1 MFIPTTPEELR
12 RLNWTELDVVLV
24 SGDTYIDSPYS
35 GAALIGQQLMRAGYR
50 VGIIAQPDV
59 GSAVDIT
66 RLGEPRLFWGVTAGA
81 VDSLVANTTALGK
94 PRRTDDHTPGGLN
107 DRRPDRAT
115 IVYANLI
122 RQHFKRTAPIVLG
135 GVEASLRRVTHYD
148 YWSDSLRR
156 SVLLDAKADYLLYGM
171 ADMSVLALA
180 EALRDGQDPR
190 GLRGLVYASAEMPA
204 DYLELPSYE
213 EVCADDDRFIEMF
226 HMFYDNNDPISA
238 RGLAQRY
245 GDRYVVQNPPPPTLT
260 TEEMDA
266 VYALPFEYA
275 VHPYY
280 AAQGEVRA
288 LETIQFSIPT
298 HRGCYGECNFCAIAV
313 HEGRRVTWRSKAS
326 ILAEARAMRDRP
338 GFRGIIHDLSGPTA
352 NMYGFECHVKAHR
365 GACQDKSCIYPQV
378 CPLLG
383 LTHAPHTGLLKAVR
397 QVEGVRKVFV
407 GSGIRHDLVMAD
419 AEHGASYMEE
429 LVGHHVSG
437 QLKLAPEHSQPAVLR
452 QMRKPG
458 TDSLLA
464 FKQRFEAIN
473 QRLGKEQYLTYYII
487 AAHPGCSDGDMLAL
501 RQFASEN
508 LGVLPEQVQIFTP
521 TPSTYSSLMYYTGKD
536 PFRGKPLFVEKSQ
549 TGKMRQKAAITGWG
563 NKGKPLPDPDRQP
576 ARKPERAESQRPEK
590 PRAHA
595 DEQKAQR
602 APIIREETPL
612 SARDNAP
619 VVRVVRDD
627 FGSFLHNQ
635 APEGWEERRASRADK
650 GGADRRQGYSGSK
663 APRREGES
671 RERKDWKPR
680 EGAPGSKAPRR
691 EGESRERKDWK
702 PREGAPGSK
711 APRREGESRERK
723 DWKPREGAPGSKTPR
738 REGESRER
746 KDWKPRESSS
756 GSHAPRREGESR
768 ERKDWKPR
776 EGAPGSKTPRREGES
791 RERKDWKPRE
801 GAPGSKA
808 PRTGGKQRSQSSYH
822 GERGGKPGYHKT
834 GSRGKSGTDYRAGN
848 QNQDSRPR
856 KKTKPRGT
864 GGNSSSDERA

>member
-59 GSAVDIT
+59 GSAADIS

-180 EALRDGQDPR
+180 EALRDGHDPR

-204 DYLELPSYE
+204 DYLEMPSYE

-226 HMFYDNNDPISA
+226 HIFYDNNDPISA
-238 RGLAQRY
+238 RGLAQRF

-313 HEGRRVTWRSKAS
+313 HEGRRVAWRSKAS

-464 FKQRFEAIN
+464 FKQRFEAIS

-536 PFRGKPLFVEKSQ
+536 PFRGNPLFVEKSQ

-563 NKGKPLPDPDRQP
+563 NKGKPLPEPDRQP
-576 ARKPERAESQRPEK
+576 KRKPERAESQRPEN

-595 DEQKAQR
+595 DELKAQR

-612 SARDNAP
+612 SARDDAP

-635 APEGWEERRASRADK
+635 APEGWEERRASRADTGRAK
-650 GGADRRQGYSGSK
+650 RRQGYSGSKAPRQEGESRERKEWKPRESSPQSKAPRREGENRERKDWKPRESPSGSKAPRREGESRERKEWKPGESPSGSKAPRREGENRERKEWKPRESPSQSK

-671 RERKDWKPR
+671 RERKDWKPG
-680 EGAPGSKAPRR
+680 ESSPSSKAPR
-691 EGESRERKDWK
+691 
-702 PREGAPGSK
+702 A
-711 APRREGESRERK
+711 
-723 DWKPREGAPGSKTPR
+723 
-738 REGESRER
+738 
-746 KDWKPRESSS
+746 
-756 GSHAPRREGESR
+756 
-768 ERKDWKPR
+768 
-776 EGAPGSKTPRREGES
+776 
-791 RERKDWKPRE
+791 
-801 GAPGSKA
+801 
-808 PRTGGKQRSQSSYH
+808 GGNQRSQSSYR
-822 GERGGKPGYHKT
+822 GGRGGKPGYHKT
-834 GSRGKSGTDYRAGN
+834 GPDYRAGN
-848 QNQDSRPR
+848 QTKDSRPR